1 MIRDIATTA
10 IQGADVF
17 HDIFIVILR
26 IPASLR
32 TFLVE
37 GAFSNAFIPTY
48 SSLIGKNKLNESC
61 ILKLDNF
68 SCISHIFVI
77 NSNISTFPNFFV
89 LLFASGYYGD
99 ESKLQIAS
107 EFNRIMFPYL
117 GFIAMVS
124 FAGGIQN
131 ANNKFGVP
139 AATPILFNI
148 TLISTAIFAK
158 DFLVYPYTL
167 LSGVFCLLGYCS

>member
-1 MIRDIATTA
+1 M
-10 IQGADVF
+10 
-17 HDIFIVILR
+17 
-26 IPASLR
+26 
-32 TFLVE
+32 
-37 GAFSNAFIPTY
+37 
-48 SSLIGKNKLNESC
+48 
-61 ILKLDNF
+61 
-68 SCISHIFVI
+68 
-77 NSNISTFPNFFV
+77 

-158 DFLVYPYTL
+158 DFFSVPIYSVVWGVL
-167 LSGVFCLLGYCS
+167 LAGI